1 MTRPGRY
8 LFVMLVF
15 LAVLG
20 AGAYVWFDKLHG
32 FFLANPVL
40 NAIVLGL
47 LAAGIVYCFWQVV
60 RLFPEVTWIKNYQRD
75 RTLTGSEPH
84 LLGGLARI
92 IGERQGKKL
101 RLTAGV
107 TRSLADGIGVR
118 LDESREIS
126 RYLIALL
133 VFLGLLGTFWG
144 LLETIGAVV
153 KTIESLFVT
162 GGDDFAKTFEKF
174 KRGLLDTL
182 QSSGTAFSTSLFGLG
197 GSLILGFLDLQ
208 AGQAQNRFYTETE
221 DWLSGMTR
229 LSVLP
234 ADADGDSIESVSGYL
249 QALLE
254 HTAGSMDDVRDS
266 IARGESERATATKS
280 LQALVD
286 RLGMLTDQMRAEQ
299 NLLARLAEAQIEM
312 KPILARLADDNAF
325 GRQEIVNALRG
336 ELRVLTNRMAEVQL
350 EMRPYL
356 QRMVEDN
363 AQSRHDLVREL
374 RNEFTILARAVS
386 QPRES
391 PSVRVDKRSRP
402 GAAE

>member
-15 LAVLG
+15 LGVVA
-20 AGAYVWFDKLHG
+20 AGLYWWWEKLFG
-32 FFLANPVL
+32 FFMANPVL
-40 NAIVLGL
+40 NAIVVGV

-60 RLFPEVTWIKNYQRD
+60 RLFPEVSWIRNYQRD
-75 RTLTGSEPH
+75 RTLSGAEPR
-84 LLGGLARI
+84 LLGGLAKV
-92 IGERQGKKL
+92 IGERQGKRL

-107 TRSLADGIGVR
+107 MRSLADGIGIR
-118 LDESREIS
+118 LDEGREIS

-133 VFLGLLGTFWG
+133 IFLGLLGTFWG
-144 LLETIGAVV
+144 LLETVGAVV
-153 KTIESLFVT
+153 KTIESLFVS
-162 GGDDFAKTFEKF
+162 GGEDFAKTFEKF

-182 QSSGTAFSTSLFGLG
+182 VSSGVAFSTSLFGLG

-229 LSVLP
+229 ISVLP
-234 ADADGDSIESVSGYL
+234 AEADGDSIESVSGYL

-254 HTAGSMDDVRDS
+254 HTATSMDDVRDS
-266 IARGESERATATKS
+266 IARGESERAGATKS
-280 LQALVD
+280 LQALVE
-286 RLGMLTDQMRAEQ
+286 RLGTLTDQMRAEQ

-325 GRQEIVNALRG
+325 GRQELVNALRG
-336 ELRVLTNRMAEVQL
+336 ELRVLTNRMAEIQL
-350 EMRPYL
+350 EIRPYL
-356 QRMVEDN
+356 QRMVDDN
-363 AQSRHDLVREL
+363 SAARHDLVREL
-374 RNEFTILARAVS
+374 RNEFQILARAVS

-391 PSVRVDKRSRP
+391 PSLRVDKRSRP

>member
-15 LAVLG
+15 LGVLG
-20 AGAYVWFDKLHG
+20 AGGYFWFDKLYG
-32 FFLANPVL
+32 FFLANPIL

-47 LAAGIVYCFWQVV
+47 LLAGIVYCFWQVA
-60 RLFPEVTWIKNYQRD
+60 RLFPEVTWIRNYQRD
-75 RTLTGSEPH
+75 RRLTGREPR

-92 IGERQGKKL
+92 IGERQGRRL
-101 RLTAGV
+101 RLTASV

-162 GGDDFAKTFEKF
+162 GGDDFAQSFDRF
-174 KRGLLDTL
+174 KRGLLETL
-182 QSSGTAFSTSLFGLG
+182 QASGTAFSTSLFGLG

-234 ADADGDSIESVSGYL
+234 ADADGDSIESISGYL

-254 HTAGSMDDVRDS
+254 HTATSMDDVRDS
-266 IARGESERATATKS
+266 MVKGESERATATRS

-286 RLGMLTDQMRAEQ
+286 RLALLTDQMRTEQ
-299 NLLARLAEAQIEM
+299 NLLARLAESQIEM
-312 KPILARLADDNAF
+312 KPILARLAEDNTA
-325 GRQEIVNALRG
+325 GRHEVAGVLRA
-336 ELRVLTNRMAEVQL
+336 ELRALANRLAEVQL
-350 EMRPYL
+350 EMRPHL
-356 QRMVEDN
+356 QRMVEDV
-363 AQSRHDLVREL
+363 AQSRLEIVREL

-386 QPRES
+386 QPREA
-391 PSVRVDKRSRP
+391 PSLRADKRSRP